1 MEHHI
6 TKQKLAISILL
17 SSLTLACNSAGFNS
31 KIDTTSGKNNGAGLN
46 GGLDPNGLA
55 PNGTGPNGEP
65 KGLDGVAT
73 DGAAGSGPEL
83 GQGSGLGQDPGL
95 GQGQGQGQGP
105 GGGAFTSSNNNSDG
119 STSPGGIGNQ
129 QKKCGPNQAAINY
142 NIQFIFDKTLSQ
154 LATDPNTVRRSGAL
168 QFLAQLESYLA
179 LQPQARIYISVLSFN
194 TSSIRLPHGWLLLNK
209 TNVELIKQDIITA
222 TSNPFGFT
230 SYSPVLADSLTFFN
244 QVNQQPDSDN
254 ARNYAVFLTDGL
266 PNIDTSSAISGAV
279 DRLVNEQKV
288 AMIAVAAGPQ
298 VPASGESQVS
308 SMAQPQKPTLFPDHF
323 GRYYRAAND
332 NALANVWKGLF
343 SNIGGCVVQ

>member
-1 MEHHI
+1 MEHHK
-6 TKQKLAISILL
+6 TKLNLSISIIIT
-17 SSLTLACNSAGFNS
+17 SLTLACNSAGFNS
-31 KIDTTSGKNNGAGLN
+31 KVDTASGKNNGAGLN

-55 PNGTGPNGEP
+55 PNGSGPNGESE
-65 KGLDGVAT
+65 GLDAAAT

-95 GQGQGQGQGP
+95 GQGQGQGP
-105 GGGAFTSSNNNSDG
+105 EGGAFTTSNNNSDG
-119 STSPGGIGNQ
+119 STSPGGIGTQ
-129 QKKCGPNQAAINY
+129 QKKCGPNQPAINY

-154 LATDPNTVRRSGAL
+154 LTTDPNTVRRSGAL
-168 QFLAQLESYLA
+168 QFLSQLESYLA

-244 QVNQQPDSDN
+244 QVNQQQGSTN

-266 PNIDTSSAISGAV
+266 PNIDTSSAISSAV

-308 SMAQPQKPTLFPDHF
+308 SMAQPQKPTQFPDHF

-343 SNIGGCVVQ
+343 SNIGGCVAP

>member
-1 MEHHI
+1 MEHNR

-31 KIDTTSGKNNGAGLN
+31 NVDTTSGKNKGAGLD
-46 GGLDPNGLA
+46 GGLGPADLA
-55 PNGTGPNGEP
+55 PNGTGPSGES
-65 KGLDGVAT
+65 KGLDGTAT
-73 DGAAGSGPEL
+73 DGAAGSGPEF
-83 GQGSGLGQDPGL
+83 GQGSGQGPEL
-95 GQGQGQGQGP
+95 GQGKGQGP
-105 GGGAFTSSNNNSDG
+105 NGGAFTTSNNSSDG
-119 STSPGGIGNQ
+119 STFPGGVGNQ
-129 QKKCGPNQAAINY
+129 EKKCSNNQAPINY

-154 LATDPNTVRRSGAL
+154 LTTDPNTIRRSGAL
-168 QFLAQLESYLA
+168 QFLAQLEGYVA
-179 LQPQARIYISVLSFN
+179 LQPQAKIYISVLSFN

-209 TNVELIKQDIITA
+209 TNVELIKQDIMTA

-244 QVNQQPDSDN
+244 QVNQQQGSAN

-279 DRLVNEQKV
+279 NRLVNEQKV

-343 SNIGGCVVQ
+343 SNIGGCVAQ

>member
-1 MEHHI
+1 MEHHK
-6 TKQKLAISILL
+6 TKLNLSISIILT
-17 SSLTLACNSAGFNS
+17 SLAVACNSAEFNS
-31 KIDTTSGKNNGAGLN
+31 KVDTTAGKNNGAGLN
-46 GGLDPNGLA
+46 GSLDPNGLDPNGS
-55 PNGTGPNGEP
+55 GPNGES
-65 KGLDGVAT
+65 KGPDAAAT

-83 GQGSGLGQDPGL
+83 GKGSGLGPNPGL
-95 GQGQGQGQGP
+95 GQGP
-105 GGGAFTSSNNNSDG
+105 EGGAFTSSNNNSDG
-119 STSPGGIGNQ
+119 STSPGGIGTQ
-129 QKKCGPNQAAINY
+129 QKKCGHNEAAINY

-168 QFLAQLESYLA
+168 QFLAQLESYVA

-209 TNVELIKQDIITA
+209 TNVDLIKQDIITA

-244 QVNQQPDSDN
+244 QVNQQPDSAN

-343 SNIGGCVVQ
+343 SNIGGCVAP